1 MDSEEI
7 SKNLKMKLKHI
18 GMLLL
23 VIILVFL
30 YFFVNPNKVNY
41 LPKCP
46 LYVSTG
52 IYCPGCGSQRATHNL
67 LNFNFLGVL
76 NQNVLY
82 IFGLLIIG
90 YHLLISGINY
100 IFSKTIY
107 NYIYHP
113 KTPIVLLIIIVVF
126 WILRNIPYYPF
137 NFLAPH

>member
-1 MDSEEI
+1 
-7 SKNLKMKLKHI
+7 MKLKHI

>member
-1 MDSEEI
+1 
-7 SKNLKMKLKHI
+7 MKLKHI

-82 IFGLLIIG
+82 IFGLSLIIS
-90 YHLLISGINY
+90 Y
-100 IFSKTIY
+100 K
-107 NYIYHP
+107 YIY
-113 KTPIVLLIIIVVF
+113 K
-126 WILRNIPYYPF
+126 NQ
-137 NFLAPH
+137 

>member
-1 MDSEEI
+1 
-7 SKNLKMKLKHI
+7 MKLKYI

-113 KTPIVLLIIIVVF
+113 KTPIVLLIIIIGF

-137 NFLAPH
+137 TLLAPK